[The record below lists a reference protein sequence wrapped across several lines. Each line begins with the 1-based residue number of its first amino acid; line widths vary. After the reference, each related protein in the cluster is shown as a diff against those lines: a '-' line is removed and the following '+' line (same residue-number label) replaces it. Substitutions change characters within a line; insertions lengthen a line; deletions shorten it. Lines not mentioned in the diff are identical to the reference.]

1 MLSMA
6 FSTRPAVTETVV
18 IVTFSTIVEKLASN
32 FFFSGLPLLTVCVS
46 STIFF
51 SKWRSTMSV
60 GSRSN
65 SIYLLQTWSY
75 GAASKIAC

>member
-32 FFFSGLPLLTVCVS
+32 FF
-46 STIFF
+46 
-51 SKWRSTMSV
+51 
-60 GSRSN
+60 
-65 SIYLLQTWSY
+65 
-75 GAASKIAC
+75 